1 MLLAALLGEVI
12 WSLVRGLI
20 ILEDF
25 YAGDLIEKVVELN
38 SSLDNQLSATGYT
51 AEIDDIKA
59 ELQGNSEMTERLTVA
74 FLAL

>member
-1 MLLAALLGEVI
+1 M
-12 WSLVRGLI
+12 RGTN
-20 ILEDF
+20 ILENF
-25 YAGDLIEKVVELN
+25 YASDLIEKVVELN